1 MREAKPLSDE
11 SSAGHSAAP
20 RRQFVQPRV
29 AQMIADVLRTR
40 IVDGELPDGSLLPK
54 QDDLIAEFQVSRPSF
69 REALRILENEGL
81 LSVRRGSV
89 GGAQVHA
96 PTPENAAR
104 TLGLV
109 LQARQVELDDLAD
122 ALAVIEPA
130 CAAHCA
136 MSPDRHVALVPKLRE
151 LNARSQAIGAD
162 DAVGAA
168 QIAAEFHDAIITGC
182 GNDTLMIV
190 VGALERLWALH
201 EHAWAD
207 SSSEAGGE
215 PQPGLRESVLEAHE
229 AITDAI
235 DAGDPVTAHQFA
247 ALHLATTQPQVL
259 DHRQSQRIYITTP
272 ETGARRTPPIVP
284 GLR

>member
-1 MREAKPLSDE
+1 M
-11 SSAGHSAAP
+11 
-20 RRQFVQPRV
+20 V
-29 AQMIADVLRTR
+29 ADVLRTR
-40 IVDGELPDGSLLPK
+40 IVDGQLPDGSLLPK
-54 QDDLIAEFQVSRPSF
+54 QDDLIEEFQVSRPSF

-96 PTPENAAR
+96 PTSENAAR

-109 LQARQVELDDLAD
+109 LQARQVELDDLAG

-136 MSPDRHVALVPKLRE
+136 MRPDRHDVLVPTLRE
-151 LNARSQAIGAD
+151 LNERSRR
-162 DAVGAA
+162 VGVGDPLEAA

-182 GNDTLMIV
+182 GNATLMIV

-207 SSSEAGGE
+207 SSHAGGGE
-215 PQPGLRESVLEAHE
+215 PQPDLRDSVRAAHE
-229 AITDAI
+229 AITSAI
-235 DAGDPVTAHQFA
+235 EAGDPVA
-247 ALHLATTQPQVL
+247 AQQCAAMHLATTQPQVL
-259 DHRQSQRIYITTP
+259 DHRQSQRIYITNP
-272 ETGARRTPPIVP
+272 ESGSHPRGRRVP
-284 GLR
+284 DLR